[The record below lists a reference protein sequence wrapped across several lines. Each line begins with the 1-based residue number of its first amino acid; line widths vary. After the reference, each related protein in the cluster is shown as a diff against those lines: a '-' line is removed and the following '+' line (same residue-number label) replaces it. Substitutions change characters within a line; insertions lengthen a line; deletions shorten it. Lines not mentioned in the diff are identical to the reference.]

1 MTARKLVKIPRCVVC
16 NHVDRVRIEF
26 AHVSGASLDSIAA
39 QFKVSRDAVWRH
51 CQKHLT
57 DNDRSEYLAAVPL
70 KELAEKAAVE
80 GMSVLEHLSIVRATL
95 MRQFQLAASVNDR
108 QGTATL
114 AGRLTECLRAI
125 GQLTGELGSMVANNL
140 TINNTT
146 NILNS
151 PVFANLQANLLTALA
166 PYTDARAAVVQALRQ
181 MDDQKELPMKTI
193 EHTPVA
199 ECATSGALGNAAPTA
214 IVYRR

>member
-1 MTARKLVKIPRCVVC
+1 MTARKLVVKKRCIVC
-16 NHVDRVRIEF
+16 NHIERARIEF

-39 QFKVSRDAVWRH
+39 QFKVSRDAIWRH
-51 CQKHLT
+51 CNSHLT

-140 TINNTT
+140 TINNNNTM
-146 NILNS
+146 ILNS
-151 PVFANLQANLLTALA
+151 PVFANLQANLLHALA
-166 PYTDARAAVVQALRQ
+166 PYPDARAAVVMALRQ
-181 MDDQKELPMKTI
+181 MDEQNEPPMKTI

-199 ECATSGALGNAAPTA
+199 EFATGATAHVTSGS
-214 IVYRR
+214 V

>member
-1 MTARKLVKIPRCVVC
+1 MTARKLIVKQRCLVC
-16 NHVDRVRIEF
+16 NNVERARIEF

-39 QFKVSRDAVWRH
+39 TFKISRDAIWRH
-51 CQKHLT
+51 CSKHLT

-70 KELAEKAAVE
+70 KELATKAAVE

-114 AGRLTECLRAI
+114 AGRLTETLRAI
-125 GQLTGELGSMVANNL
+125 GQLTGELGSMAVNNL

-151 PVFANLQANLLTALA
+151 PIFATLQANMLHALA
-166 PYTDARAAVVQALRQ
+166 PYPAARAAVVMALRA
-181 MDDQKELPMKTI
+181 MDDQPPPPMKLI
-193 EHTPVA
+193 EHIPAA
-199 ECATSGALGNAAPTA
+199 ESSTGAVDNVSSGSVRSN
-214 IVYRR
+214 